1 MGIKMVAATTWSGS
15 PMQQGLPHTVG
26 LSLCLPRLAPSS
38 VPITAGPAARDVDC
52 ELQPLQD
59 RGQTSALTSR
69 SGGAAALTLA
79 GLFVFLGRRAKGS
92 HFARGSR
99 RARRSVGC
107 RSYGEKLGRGP
118 LLRASWW
125 PFPLRGRQ
133 QSQGT
138 GGVATADPEE
148 EDDGGVSP
156 EEELLLLK
164 QTGPQRVAM
173 LGTRECPYQHQQEI
187 ELLSEAR
194 VNRGDHVFTSGSSG
208 TNSSVI
214 KGALKAQKPH
224 LLTVILPQ
232 SLKKQDK
239 DAQILLRKCMDAG
252 VDVQELSEND
262 KLPLQEAARR
272 CNTNVLA
279 RVKKLVAFA
288 SHESSVYLS
297 LIEEAKRS
305 GIVATAFFMD

>member
-1 MGIKMVAATTWSGS
+1 MFVPSL
-15 PMQQGLPHTVG
+15 QGLPFV
-26 LSLCLPRLAPSS
+26 A
-38 VPITAGPAARDVDC
+38 PITAGVPAEHVAC
-52 ELQPLQD
+52 ELQTPQACS
-59 RGQTSALTSR
+59 QTFAPKSLSGSA
-69 SGGAAALTLA
+69 AVLTLA
-79 GLFVFLGRRAKGS
+79 GLFVLLGRRAKS
-92 HFARGSR
+92 NRFARGLR
-99 RARRSVGC
+99 RATHSVAC
-107 RSYGEKLGRGP
+107 RSYGESLGRGP
-118 LLRASWW
+118 LLRGGASWW
-125 PFPLRGRQ
+125 PFQKRQ
-133 QSQGT
+133 RVQDR
-138 GGVATADPEE
+138 GGVATADPEM
-148 EDDGGVSP
+148 EDDNGVSP
-156 EEELLLLK
+156 EEELMLLS

-214 KGALKAQKPH
+214 KGAMKAQRPH

-239 DAQILLRKCMDAG
+239 DAQVLLRKCKDAG

-262 KLPLQEAARR
+262 HLPLQEAARL
-272 CNTNVLA
+272 CNTNVLG

-297 LIEEAKRS
+297 LVEEAKKA
-305 GIVATAFFMD
+305 GIMATAFFMD